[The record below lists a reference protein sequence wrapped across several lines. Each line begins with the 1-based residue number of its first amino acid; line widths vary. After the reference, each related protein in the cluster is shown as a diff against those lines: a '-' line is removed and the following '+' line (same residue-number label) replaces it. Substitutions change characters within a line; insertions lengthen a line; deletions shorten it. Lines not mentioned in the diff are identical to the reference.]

1 MNEFFTFILSCLA
14 GTCLQPSPDAVAK
27 AQGEALKVIEM
38 REDVINEHLREKYYG
53 RSLSANYLAS
63 RFAQNRHDWDLAA
76 ELMVPIIK
84 SSPDD
89 TLLLNRAMV
98 LAMGSGNMEK
108 AIQFAHQIRSLNE
121 QNNALANLMIA
132 LDFFQRGEY
141 QQASDFILNSGDG
154 SLSDFVLPLLD
165 SWASAANGVLKT
177 DNLNQNTIHLYH
189 AILIAEYLGETEHI
203 KYLLSQSLGADG
215 LSLQDIERIA
225 DVYAHIGER
234 ESAIELYERLF
245 EQWPENRILGNKLE
259 AFRNSEDLKLLET
272 VETPEQG
279 LAKALYDMSRLLFQ
293 EQSDESARVFAHMA
307 LYVDP
312 DMTNSKLLLGYITAR
327 NEHYEDAIAYYRDV
341 DPNDP
346 QYAESIR
353 MAADLME
360 NAGMIDEALLE
371 LDNLARQQNDIE
383 AVIQTG
389 DIYRRA
395 EEFSKAVAKYNQA
408 AALLGN
414 DIPKEYW
421 QLLYVRGI
429 SYERLGSWDAAE
441 ADLMQAL
448 EYQPN
453 HPLILNYLGYAW
465 ADQGINLKKSL
476 NYIRRAAALH
486 PTDGYIIDSL
496 GWVLYR
502 MGQYEDA
509 LPHLERA
516 VELLPYDSVINDHL
530 GDVYWKVG
538 RKLEARFQWQRA
550 KNYSEDEEL
559 IAKLEEKLEI
569 GLINVDEVQAAQNST
584 NDITTDTNLF
594 KQ

>member
-1 MNEFFTFILSCLA
+1 M
-14 GTCLQPSPDAVAK
+14 QPSPDAVAR

-38 REDVINEHLREKYYG
+38 REDVINEHLRDKYYG
-53 RSLSANYLAS
+53 RSISANYLAS

-84 SSPDD
+84 ATPDD
-89 TLLLNRAMV
+89 THLINRAMV

-108 AIQFAHQIRSLNE
+108 AIQFAHQIRSLE
-121 QNNALANLMIA
+121 EDDNALANLMVA

-141 QQASDFILNSGDG
+141 RQASNFIQNSTDG
-154 SLSDFVLPLLD
+154 SLSDFVLPLLEG
-165 SWASAANGVLKT
+165 WAQAANGKLKT
-177 DNLNQNTIHLYH
+177 EDLNENTIHLYH

-203 KYLLSQSLGADG
+203 KYLLSQALGAEG
-215 LSLQDIERIA
+215 MSLQDIERIA

-234 ESAIELYERLF
+234 SSAIDLYERLF
-245 EQWPENRILGNKLE
+245 EQWPENRILGNKIE
-259 AFRNSEDLKLLET
+259 AFRNNQNLELLEV
-272 VETPEQG
+272 VETPEEG
-279 LAKALYDMSRLLFQ
+279 VAKALYDMSRLLFQ

-307 LYVDP
+307 LYINP

-327 NEHYEDAIAYYRDV
+327 NKHYADAIAYYRDI
-341 DPNDP
+341 DQNDP
-346 QYAESIR
+346 QYAESVR

-371 LDNLARQQNDIE
+371 LDKLTRQQNDIE
-383 AVIQTG
+383 AIIQTG

-408 AALLGN
+408 AAILG
-414 DIPKEYW
+414 DEIPKEYW

-429 SYERLGSWDAAE
+429 SYERIGNWDAAE
-441 ADLMQAL
+441 SDLMQAL

-453 HPLILNYLGYAW
+453 HPLVLNYLGYAW

-486 PTDGYIIDSL
+486 PTDGYITDSL

-502 MGQYEDA
+502 MGEYEEA

-559 IAKLEEKLEI
+559 IASIDEKLEI
-569 GLINVDEVQAAQNST
+569 GLVDVDEVQAAQNST
-584 NDITTDTNLF
+584 NKITTDINLF
-594 KQ
+594 KP